1 MEILRLEYITKNV
14 RIDVRLNKLK
24 NETNN
29 ATIKTFEK
37 SFYTRKKIN
46 KAIKNNN

>member
-29 ATIKTFEK
+29 ATIKRFEK
-37 SFYTRKKIN
+37 SFCTRKK
-46 KAIKNNN
+46 KK